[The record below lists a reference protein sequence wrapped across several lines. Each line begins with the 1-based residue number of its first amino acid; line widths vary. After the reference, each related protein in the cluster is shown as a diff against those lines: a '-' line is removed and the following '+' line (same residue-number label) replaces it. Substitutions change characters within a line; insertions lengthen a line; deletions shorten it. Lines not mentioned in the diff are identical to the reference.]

1 MSVGEDPFPD
11 LDPYPEGLDFWERDH
26 LGGLF
31 SQAAHGDCASHVAMP
46 RPNSSEIAGAQDLP
60 SEATPDDTERQ
71 YFWAGDS
78 SWNRDGDRFD
88 APALGDRL
96 ADTVADVNNPLLDDS
111 TVAFD
116 IFPTQTGGDYTSRVI
131 VENGKVTDY
140 TVALPFFPI
149 EDYVGKYKFI
159 QLRYLLKRDAPL
171 LRPHNTATIRG
182 GVPYL
187 YYGRDSTPS
196 APSGAL
202 AGLVADIVEAY
213 VGESTGDTLDGYPED
228 Y

>member
-1 MSVGEDPFPD
+1 MSTQDDPFPD
-11 LDPYPEGLDFWERDH
+11 LEPYPEGLDFWERDH
-26 LGGLF
+26 IGGLL
-31 SQAAHGDCASHVAMP
+31 SQAPRGDCPCHVSLP
-46 RPNSSEIAGAQDLP
+46 RPNSSEIAGARDLP

-78 SWNRDGDRFD
+78 SWNRSGEELD
-88 APALGDRL
+88 APELGDRL
-96 ADTVADVNNPLLDDS
+96 ADTVADVSNPLLDDS
-111 TVAFD
+111 TVEFD
-116 IFPTQTGGDYTSRVI
+116 IFPTQTGGEYTSRAV

-140 TVALPFFPI
+140 TVALPSFPI

-159 QLRYLLKRDAPL
+159 QLRYFLKRDAPL

-187 YYGRDSTPS
+187 YYGRDSNPS
-196 APSGAL
+196 APSGTL
-202 AGLVADIVEAY
+202 AGLVADIAEAY
-213 VGESTGDTLDGYPED
+213 VGESTADTLDGYPED